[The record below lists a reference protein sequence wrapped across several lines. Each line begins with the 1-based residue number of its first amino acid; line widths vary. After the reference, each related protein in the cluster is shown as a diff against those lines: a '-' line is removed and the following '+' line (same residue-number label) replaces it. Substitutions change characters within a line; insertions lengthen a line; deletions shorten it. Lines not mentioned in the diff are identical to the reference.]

1 MTRFPATVFAAALLA
16 AASQPAL
23 AETLKLGTLAPEG
36 SPWHE
41 VIRDIA
47 EDWKA
52 QSSGDLEV
60 RIYAGGVIGD
70 EHDMVRKM
78 RIGQLHAA
86 ALTGDGLS
94 RIAPEIKALMIPM
107 MVRSDDE
114 LNYVRDRLHERLA
127 RTMAERGFILLT
139 WGDAGWV
146 HFFAQE
152 PVVHPDD
159 LKPLRL
165 FTWAGDDA
173 VVETY
178 KRCGYNP
185 VPLAAPE
192 IHTALQSG
200 LINAFPTTPIAAL
213 SFQWFGLAPH
223 MTDLKWAPLVGAVVI
238 TKRAW
243 ERLPEELR
251 PRLRAAA
258 QTAGKRLQA
267 RVRRLGEDAVRVMQ
281 QHGLTVHPVPPEMVE
296 VWEQTTRNC
305 FAGIIDRL
313 APVEMVREVERLR
326 NAYRAAQG
334 Q

>member
-41 VIRDIA
+41 GIRDIA

-127 RTMAERGFILLT
+127 GTMAERAVSELALEI
-139 WGDAGWV
+139 DAGRIPRTSLLEAL
-146 HFFAQE
+146 HINE
-152 PVVHPDD
+152 SS
-159 LKPLRL
+159 
-165 FTWAGDDA
+165 T
-173 VVETY
+173 ET
-178 KRCGYNP
+178 
-185 VPLAAPE
+185 
-192 IHTALQSG
+192 
-200 LINAFPTTPIAAL
+200 
-213 SFQWFGLAPH
+213 
-223 MTDLKWAPLVGAVVI
+223 
-238 TKRAW
+238 
-243 ERLPEELR
+243 
-251 PRLRAAA
+251 
-258 QTAGKRLQA
+258 
-267 RVRRLGEDAVRVMQ
+267 
-281 QHGLTVHPVPPEMVE
+281 
-296 VWEQTTRNC
+296 
-305 FAGIIDRL
+305 
-313 APVEMVREVERLR
+313 
-326 NAYRAAQG
+326 
-334 Q
+334 